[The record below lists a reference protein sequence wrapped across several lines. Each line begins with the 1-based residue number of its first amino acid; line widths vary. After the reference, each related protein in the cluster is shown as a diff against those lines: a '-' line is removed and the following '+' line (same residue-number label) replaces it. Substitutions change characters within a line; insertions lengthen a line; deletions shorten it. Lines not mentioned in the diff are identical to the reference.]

1 MLSHINIESILFLD
15 IETVPLA
22 ASFDNLPENY
32 RLLWTKKA
40 EFLRKENE
48 TAKDVYKR
56 AGIYAEF
63 GKIICISAGYFF
75 KNDSDRQFKITSFS
89 GDNEKEILENFSR
102 FLNSNS
108 RKKEVLLCAHNG
120 KEFDFPFIARRM
132 LINELKLPSLLNIF
146 GKKPWEVAHLD
157 TMDLW
162 KFGDYKNFTSL
173 ELLASVF
180 NIPTPKDDIN
190 GGDIWRVYWEEKNL
204 NRIIAYCQKDV
215 ITIARIFLK
224 YRGESSIEDRNVL
237 VV

>member
-75 KNDSDRQFKITSFS
+75 KNVSDRQFKITSFS